1 MIEQTPEPGPDFVV
15 TSYTTLTK
23 IVLNWKTLLSSQRS
37 GQKALSPEQSR
48 SVFEQ
53 DFDRIIFSHPFRR
66 LQDKTQVHPLPEHD
80 FVHTRLTHS
89 LEVSS
94 VGRSLGKRVGEV
106 ILQRHQELQND
117 FSFFDFG
124 AIVAAASLAHDLG
137 NPPFGHA
144 GEDAISD
151 FFSQHPAG
159 LNFRNEVDASSWED
173 LIQFEGNA
181 QGFRI
186 LNKNQFGLKLT
197 FATLG
202 AFTKYPCVADLASR
216 DRKKRSQKKYG
227 FFQTEKQAFTE
238 VASHLELLE
247 SGKGS
252 WNRHPLAFLVEA
264 ADDICYS
271 IIDLEDG
278 CSLGLVSFSEALPLF
293 EAVIT
298 KSRSKLGKLESLGSQ
313 DEKIGYLRALAIADL
328 MDECT
333 TLFLDHENDILQ
345 GIFDQALCDE
355 SPSRNALKQIIKISI
370 DKIYSA
376 RSVVEV
382 EAAGHEVLPGLL
394 EEFTRTGAMML
405 EGRTS
410 RKYSNLEKLF
420 PAEIIN
426 SIKNQPDNCYQM
438 LRNVVDYISGMT
450 DRHAISLYR
459 KIKGMSL

>member
-1 MIEQTPEPGPDFVV
+1 M
-15 TSYTTLTK
+15 
-23 IVLNWKTLLSSQRS
+23 NWKALLSSQRS
-37 GQKALSPEQSR
+37 GQKALSHEQSR

-94 VGRSLGKRVGEV
+94 VGRSLGKRVGEIV
-106 ILQRHQELQND
+106 LERHRELKND

-124 AIVAAASLAHDLG
+124 AIVAAASLTHDLG

-151 FFSQHPAG
+151 FFAQHPAG
-159 LNFRNEVDASSWED
+159 VYFKNKVDAASWED
-173 LIQFEGNA
+173 LIHFEGNA

-202 AFTKYPCVADLASR
+202 AFTKYPCVALLPSR

-227 FFQTEKQAFTE
+227 FFQTEKQIFSE
-238 VASHLELLE
+238 VAANLQLPKSGDE
-247 SGKGS
+247 S
-252 WNRHPLAFLVEA
+252 WTRHPLAFLVEA

-278 CSLGLVSFSEALPLF
+278 CSLGLVNFSEALPLF

-298 KSRSKLGKLESLGSQ
+298 KSRSKLGKLDSLGNQ
-313 DEKIGYLRALAIADL
+313 AEKIAYLRALAIADL

-333 TLFLDHENDILQ
+333 TLFLDNENDILQ
-345 GIFDQALCDE
+345 GIFDRALCDE
-355 SPSRNALKQIIKISI
+355 CPSADALKQIIGISI

-376 RSVVEV
+376 LSVVEV

-394 EEFTRTGAMML
+394 EEFTMTGAMIL
-405 EGRTS
+405 EGRKS
-410 RKYSNLEKLF
+410 RKYSNLQKLF

-426 SIKNQPDNCYQM
+426 SIKVQPDNYYHM

-450 DRHAISLYR
+450 DKHAISLYR